1 MKKFNKQPEANVL
14 SDAYTR
20 LIEFPNEVRDA
31 ICSECGFSL
40 PTFYRKMRTAD
51 KKNQFGKTIP
61 ALSNAEKGMIIKVV
75 FGKLSN
81 LVEYFNNYRKKDG

>member
-14 SDAYTR
+14 ADAYTR

-31 ICSECGFSL
+31 ICSECNFSL
-40 PTFYRKMRTAD
+40 PTFYRKMRATD
-51 KKNQFGKTIP
+51 RKDGVNKIVP

-75 FGKLSN
+75 FSKLNN

>member
-1 MKKFNKQPEANVL
+1 MKKFNKQSEANVL
-14 SDAYTR
+14 ADAYTR

-31 ICSECGFSL
+31 ICSECNFSL

-51 KKNQFGKTIP
+51 RKDDVGKTIP
-61 ALSNAEKGMIIKVV
+61 ALSNAEKGMIIKVI

-81 LVEYFNNYRKKDG
+81 LVEHFNNYRKKDG

>member
-1 MKKFNKQPEANVL
+1 
-14 SDAYTR
+14 

-40 PTFYRKMRTAD
+40 PTFYRKMRTTD
-51 KKNQFGKTIP
+51 KKDEIGKIIP

-75 FGKLSN
+75 FCNLNK

>member
-1 MKKFNKQPEANVL
+1 MKRFNKQVEANVL

-20 LIEFPNEVRDA
+20 LLEFPNEVRDA
-31 ICSECGFSL
+31 ICSECNYSL

-51 KKNQFGKTIP
+51 RENESGKTIP
-61 ALSNAEKGMIIKVV
+61 ALSNAEKSMIIKVV
-75 FGKLSN
+75 FGKLNN